1 MKPNMNNLNSLLIGG
16 NLTGEPETTA
26 IGENAQAC
34 RFSIATNR
42 YRKDAEGK
50 SVQSVTFVD
59 VEAWDVL
66 GANCAE
72 HLSKGSRVRIVGQLR
87 QSTWTDAEGRNRSRL
102 FVRAEHVEFIP
113 RRKTAPDIDDE
124 NVPF

>member
-1 MKPNMNNLNSLLIGG
+1 MSVEAFNGIGRVNKLSQFHRVGEERCQFVLLASRAFAGQDG
-16 NLTGEPETTA
+16 ASPETRWLISEA
-26 IGENAQAC
+26 ANFLLRQ
-34 RFSIATNR
+34 
-42 YRKDAEGK
+42 
-50 SVQSVTFVD
+50 
-59 VEAWDVL
+59 AWDVL